1 MDLLLL
7 SAVRFTGDLGYPLR
21 SIMYTSDVLATLLF
35 TTKSF
40 EVNTNTTMVT
50 ILIDSNNLEMFQ

>member
-7 SAVRFTGDLGYPLR
+7 SALRFTGTLGYPLR
-21 SIMYTSDVLATLLF
+21 LIMYTSDVLATLLF
-35 TTKSF
+35 TTKSY

-50 ILIDSNNLEMFQ
+50 FRLQ